1 MECCEGTLPPTGEL
15 ATCLRQIA
23 MLVEQANLDL
33 GRAAV
38 DRDSPNF

>member
-1 MECCEGTLPPTGEL
+1 MPEL
-15 ATCLRQIA
+15 AACLRQVA
-23 MLVEQANLDL
+23 VLVEQANLDL